1 MFNQINS
8 TMKRILMYMAMA
20 LGVFA
25 SWSCDPQ
32 TEPTPEPEP
41 DPKPAL
47 QSFEVNV
54 DAVTKTSVT
63 YTITPALLDK
73 EYVAVVTAAEAV
85 KGLEDEQI
93 VDKVFADIKAA
104 AGAQGLTFAEKM
116 PKVAVKGVQ
125 DHVELTGLA
134 VDTEYALVVFGVD
147 PAKDWAYTTFPEVVE
162 FKTEAVELVEYTFDV
177 TATVEDNT
185 VSFHVVPSD
194 NNISWHL
201 LTVTKAM
208 YDAYTD
214 PAGDYQ
220 WTKDVFYQAYAENE
234 IQTYAGMGYTEEQ
247 ILAAMFLKGEQDL
260 YAEGLNANTEY
271 VYLIAAFE
279 IDGQNLL
286 IASEPSEGTYT
297 TGDVAKTEL
306 TFDISVT
313 DVEQMRAAIKITPS
327 DLEAAFVWM
336 CQAWDGVST
345 PEQIVENIVAANKAW
360 LDMGFMSYYGVQDYT
375 GGPGSPYKF
384 KLDSPDTDYYVI
396 AFGYAG
402 GVTSEPEMVTFRT
415 LPGADPAECTFD
427 LELTETTTYGF
438 EFNVTPSDVT
448 TYYYGDVCVAS
459 EYDEATLVAQVEEG
473 IQQMYEMN
481 KMFSP
486 DLTMSAMI
494 AQYYWN
500 GTNVMTAE
508 NLTPDT
514 EYTVYILALDAKT
527 GKVVKAHSYPSFAK
541 TKPLGTIVPQIELVG
556 YYSGDEEAGA
566 IFGQPAATAGKAI
579 AVVKYNVDPSATSLY
594 SGVLEGNGMD
604 AAEYDDAYINEMLK
618 FYWDQVSLSQ
628 PYSFFVTTWQMEQTV
643 FAYAEDA
650 NGGKGALG
658 RFLLC
663 ATAEEKG
670 SIDDL
675 KALVDELNGQ
685 SKAASAMSSVNVGEV
700 VSGKPIV
707 SAKQKETVSTDIMS
721 SSPAIPYVEQKTI
734 RTGNLMQLDF
744 VPAFWTK

>member
-1 MFNQINS
+1 
-8 TMKRILMYMAMA
+8 MKRILMMMSMA
-20 LGVFA
+20 LSLAVMAG
-25 SWSCDPQ
+25 CDPAD
-32 TEPTPEPEP
+32 PTPTPKPEPEP
-41 DPKPAL
+41 DPTPAI
-47 QSFEVNV
+47 QSFEVAV

-63 YTITPALLDK
+63 YTVTPALLDK
-73 EYVAVVTAAEAV
+73 EYLAVVKTADSIE
-85 KGLEDEQI
+85 GLEDEDI
-93 VDKVFADIKAA
+93 VNLVFADIKAA
-104 AGAQGLTFAEKM
+104 AGAEGLTFAEKM
-116 PKVAVKGVQ
+116 PKIAVKGAQ
-125 DHVELTGLA
+125 EHVELTGLA

-147 PAKDWAYTTFPEVVE
+147 PAKDWEFTTFPVVKE
-162 FKTEAVELVEYTFDV
+162 FKTEAVEIVEYTFDV
-177 TATVEDNT
+177 TTTVENNT
-185 VSFHVVPSD
+185 VSFKVVPSD
-194 NNISWHL
+194 NNIAWHL

-214 PAGDYQ
+214 PAGNYQ
-220 WTKDVFYQAYAENE
+220 WTKDVFYQAYTENE

-247 ILAAMFLKGEQDL
+247 ILSAMFLKGEQTL
-260 YAEGLNANTEY
+260 QAEGLNANTEY
-271 VYLIAAFE
+271 VYLIAAFVIE
-279 IDGQNLL
+279 GNNLL

-297 TGDVAKTEL
+297 TGDVAKSEL

-336 CQAWDGVST
+336 CQAYDGVST
-345 PEQIVENIVAANKAW
+345 PAELVDAIVAANKSW

-427 LELTETTTYGF
+427 LVLNETTTYGF
-438 EFNVTPSDVT
+438 SFNVTPSDAT

-459 EYDEATLVAQVEEG
+459 EYDEAAIVAEVEAG

-481 KMFSP
+481 KMFTP

-500 GTNVMTAE
+500 GPNVMDAD

-514 EYTVYILALDAKT
+514 EYTVYILALDSKT
-527 GKVVKAHSYPSFAK
+527 GKVVKAHEYPSFAK
-541 TKPLGTIVPQIELVG
+541 TKPVGTIVPEIELIG

-566 IFGQPAATAGKAI
+566 VFGQPAVTAGKAI
-579 AVVKYNVDPSATSLY
+579 AVVKYNVDPAATALY

-604 AAEYDDAYINEMLK
+604 AVEYDDAYINEMLK
-618 FYWDQVSLSQ
+618 FYWEGISLQQ
-628 PYSFFVTTWQMEQTV
+628 PYSFFLTTWQMEQTV
-643 FAYAEDA
+643 FAYADDA

-658 RFLLC
+658 RLLLC
-663 ATAEEKG
+663 PTAEEKG
-670 SIDDL
+670 NIEDL
-675 KALVDELNGQ
+675 KALVAELNGQ
-685 SKAASAMSSVNVGEV
+685 SKAASAPASVNTREV
-700 VSGKPIV
+700 VTGKPV
-707 SAKQKETVSTDIMS
+707 VTVREKAETVSVEP
-721 SSPAIPYVEQKTI
+721 SPMVARPVEQMAL
-734 RTGNLMQLDF
+734 RAGNLMQLNY
-744 VPAFWTK
+744 VPSFWVK

>member
-1 MFNQINS
+1 
-8 TMKRILMYMAMA
+8 MA
-20 LGVFA
+20 G
-25 SWSCDPQ
+25 CDPAD
-32 TEPTPEPEP
+32 PTPTPKPEPEP
-41 DPKPAL
+41 DPTPAI
-47 QSFEVNV
+47 QSFEVAV

-63 YTITPALLDK
+63 YTVTPALLDK
-73 EYVAVVTAAEAV
+73 EYLAVVKTADSIE
-85 KGLEDEQI
+85 GLEDEDI
-93 VDKVFADIKAA
+93 VNLVFADIKAA
-104 AGAQGLTFAEKM
+104 AGAEGLTFAEKM
-116 PKVAVKGVQ
+116 PKVAVKGAQ
-125 DHVELTGLA
+125 DRVELTGLA

-147 PAKDWAYTTFPEVVE
+147 PAKDWEFTTFPVVKE
-162 FKTEAVELVEYTFDV
+162 FKTEAVEIVEYTFDV
-177 TATVEDNT
+177 TTTVENNT
-185 VSFHVVPSD
+185 VSFKVVPSD
-194 NNISWHL
+194 NNIAWHL

-220 WTKDVFYQAYAENE
+220 WTKDVFYQAYTENE
-234 IQTYAGMGYTEEQ
+234 IQTYAGKGYTEEQ
-247 ILAAMFLKGEQDL
+247 ILSAMFLKGEQTL
-260 YAEGLNANTEY
+260 QAEGLNANTEY

-279 IDGQNLL
+279 IEGNNLL

-297 TGDVAKTEL
+297 TGDVAKSEL

-336 CQAWDGVST
+336 CQAYDGVST
-345 PEQIVENIVAANKAW
+345 PAEIVDAIVAANKSW

-384 KLDSPDTDYYVI
+384 KLDAPDTDYYVI

-427 LELTETTTYGF
+427 LVLNETTTYGF
-438 EFNVTPSDVT
+438 SFNVTPSDAT

-459 EYDEATLVAQVEEG
+459 EYDEAAIVAEVETG
-473 IQQMYEMN
+473 IQQTYEMN

-494 AQYYWN
+494 AQNYWN
-500 GTNVMTAE
+500 GPNVMDAE
-508 NLTPDT
+508 NLNPDT

-527 GKVVKAHSYPSFAK
+527 GKVVKAHAYPSFAK
-541 TKPLGTIVPQIELVG
+541 TKPVGTIVPEIELVG
-556 YYSGDEEAGA
+556 YYSGDEEAGS
-566 IFGQPAATAGKAI
+566 IFGQPAVTAGKAI
-579 AVVKYNVDPSATSLY
+579 AVVKYNVDSAATALY

-604 AAEYDDAYINEMLK
+604 AVEYDDFYINEMLK
-618 FYWDQVSLSQ
+618 FHWDVVSLQQ

-663 ATAEEKG
+663 PTAEEKG
-670 SIDDL
+670 NIEDL
-675 KALVDELNGQ
+675 KALVAELNGQ
-685 SKAASAMSSVNVGEV
+685 SKAASAPASVNTREV
-700 VSGKPIV
+700 VTGKPV
-707 SAKQKETVSTDIMS
+707 VTVREKAETVSVEP
-721 SSPAIPYVEQKTI
+721 SPMVARPVEQMAL
-734 RTGNLMQLDF
+734 RTGNLLQLNY
-744 VPAFWTK
+744 VPSFWVK

>member
-1 MFNQINS
+1 
-8 TMKRILMYMAMA
+8 MKRILMMMSLALSLAVMA
-20 LGVFA
+20 G
-25 SWSCDPQ
+25 CDPAD
-32 TEPTPEPEP
+32 PTPTPKPEPEP
-41 DPKPAL
+41 DPTPAI
-47 QSFEVNV
+47 QSFEVAV

-63 YTITPALLDK
+63 YTVTPALLDK
-73 EYVAVVTAAEAV
+73 EYLAVVKTADSIE
-85 KGLEDEQI
+85 GLEDEDI
-93 VDKVFADIKAA
+93 VNLVFADIKAA
-104 AGAQGLTFAEKM
+104 AGAEGLTFAEKM
-116 PKVAVKGVQ
+116 PKVAVKGTQ
-125 DHVELTGLA
+125 DRVELTGLA

-147 PAKDWAYTTFPEVVE
+147 PAKDWEFTTFPVVKE
-162 FKTEAVELVEYTFDV
+162 FKTEAMEIVEYTFDV
-177 TATVEDNT
+177 TTTVENNT
-185 VSFHVVPSD
+185 VSFKVVPSD
-194 NNISWHL
+194 NNIAWHL

-220 WTKDVFYQAYAENE
+220 WTKDVFYQAYTENE

-247 ILAAMFLKGEQDL
+247 ILSAMFLKGEQTL
-260 YAEGLNANTEY
+260 QAEGLNANTEY
-271 VYLIAAFE
+271 VYLIAAFVVE
-279 IDGQNLL
+279 GNNLL
-286 IASEPSEGTYT
+286 ISSEASEGTYT
-297 TGDVAKTEL
+297 TGDVAKSEL

-336 CQAWDGVST
+336 CQAYDGVST
-345 PEQIVENIVAANKAW
+345 PAEVMDAIVAANKSW
-360 LDMGFMSYYGVQDYT
+360 LDMGFMSYYGVQDFT
-375 GGPGSPYKF
+375 GGPGSQYKY
-384 KLDSPDTDYYVI
+384 KLDSPDTDYCVI

-427 LELTETTTYGF
+427 LVLNETTTYGF
-438 EFNVTPSDVT
+438 SFNVTPSDAT

-459 EYDEATLVAQVEEG
+459 EYDEASIVAEVEAG

-500 GTNVMTAE
+500 GPNVMDAD

-514 EYTVYILALDAKT
+514 EYTVYILALDSKT
-527 GKVVKAHSYPSFAK
+527 GKVVKAHKYPSFAK
-541 TKPLGTIVPQIELVG
+541 TKPVGTIVPEIELIG

-566 IFGQPAATAGKAI
+566 IFGQPEATAGKAI
-579 AVVKYNVDPSATSLY
+579 AVVKYNVDPAATALY

-604 AAEYDDAYINEMLK
+604 AVEYDDAYINEMLK
-618 FYWDQVSLSQ
+618 FYWDGVSLQQ
-628 PYSFFVTTWQMEQTV
+628 PYSFFVTTWQMQQTV

-663 ATAEEKG
+663 PTAEEKG
-670 SIDDL
+670 DIEDL
-675 KALVDELNGQ
+675 KALVAELNGQ
-685 SKAASAMSSVNVGEV
+685 SKAASAPASVNVSEV
-700 VSGKPIV
+700 VIGKPV
-707 SAKQKETVSTDIMS
+707 VTVREKAKTVSVEP
-721 SSPAIPYVEQKTI
+721 SPMVARPVEHKTL
-734 RTGNLMQLDF
+734 RAGNLMQLDY
-744 VPAFWTK
+744 VPSFWVK

>member
-1 MFNQINS
+1 
-8 TMKRILMYMAMA
+8 MKRILMMMSMA
-20 LGVFA
+20 LSLAVMAG
-25 SWSCDPQ
+25 CDPAD
-32 TEPTPEPEP
+32 PTPTPKPEPEP
-41 DPKPAL
+41 DPTPAI
-47 QSFEVNV
+47 QSFEVAV
-54 DAVTKTSVT
+54 DTVTKTSVT
-63 YTITPALLDK
+63 YTVTPALLDK
-73 EYVAVVTAAEAV
+73 EYLAVVKTADSIE
-85 KGLEDEQI
+85 GLEDEDI
-93 VDKVFADIKAA
+93 VNLVFADIKAA
-104 AGAQGLTFAEKM
+104 AGAEGLTFAEKM
-116 PKVAVKGVQ
+116 PKVVVKGAQ
-125 DHVELTGLA
+125 DRVELTGLA

-147 PAKDWAYTTFPEVVE
+147 PAKDWEFTTFPVVKE
-162 FKTEAVELVEYTFDV
+162 FKTEAVEIVEYTFDV
-177 TATVEDNT
+177 TTTVENNT
-185 VSFHVVPSD
+185 VSFKVVPSD
-194 NNISWHL
+194 NNIAWHL

-220 WTKDVFYQAYAENE
+220 WTKDVFYQAYTENE

-247 ILAAMFLKGEQDL
+247 ILSAMFLKGEQTL
-260 YAEGLNANTEY
+260 QAEGLNANTEY
-271 VYLIAAFE
+271 VYLIAAFVIE
-279 IDGQNLL
+279 DNNLL
-286 IASEPSEGTYT
+286 IASEASEGTYT
-297 TGDVAKTEL
+297 TGDVAKSEL

-336 CQAWDGVST
+336 CQAYDGVST
-345 PEQIVENIVAANKAW
+345 PAEVMDAIVAANKSW

-375 GGPGSPYKF
+375 GGPGSQYKY
-384 KLDSPDTDYYVI
+384 KLDSPDTDYFVI

-427 LELTETTTYGF
+427 LVLNETTTYGF
-438 EFNVTPSDVT
+438 SFNVTPSDAT

-459 EYDEATLVAQVEEG
+459 EYDEASIVAEVEAG

-500 GTNVMTAE
+500 GPNVMDAD

-514 EYTVYILALDAKT
+514 EYTVYILALDSKT
-527 GKVVKAHSYPSFAK
+527 GKVVKAHKYPSFAK
-541 TKPLGTIVPQIELVG
+541 TKPVGTIVPEIELIG

-566 IFGQPAATAGKAI
+566 IFGQPEATAGKAI
-579 AVVKYNVDPSATSLY
+579 AVVKYNVDPAATALY

-604 AAEYDDAYINEMLK
+604 AVEYDDAYINEMLK
-618 FYWDQVSLSQ
+618 FYWDGVSLQQ

-663 ATAEEKG
+663 PTAEEKG
-670 SIDDL
+670 NIEDL
-675 KALVDELNGQ
+675 KALVAELNGQ
-685 SKAASAMSSVNVGEV
+685 SKAASAPASVNTREV
-700 VSGKPIV
+700 VTGKPV
-707 SAKQKETVSTDIMS
+707 VTVREKAETVSVEP
-721 SSPAIPYVEQKTI
+721 SPMVARPVEEMAL
-734 RTGNLMQLDF
+734 RAGNLMQLNY
-744 VPAFWTK
+744 VPSFWVK